1 MSEDRYKDWLGD
13 YVDGTLGDSECRLLE
28 THLAGC
34 EPCRTMAEDLRR
46 VKEAARA
53 LPRLTPP
60 DNVWRRIEVSLRAQE
75 AGSSP
80 PRFRLLSSPMAIAAS
95 VLILIGTIGLFMW
108 WNQFPPRTME
118 DTNPAELAN
127 YVVNELE
134 LAERHYVNA
143 ITGLE
148 QIVQKENQEQ
158 TLDPQVMAI
167 LNDNLE
173 LIEQAIGESRAA
185 AQEDPES
192 IVARESLLGALRNKL
207 TLLQN
212 TIMLINEVRQGRGES
227 AHDLLNEMRDSQG
240 SSNPI

>member
-13 YVDGTLGDSECRLLE
+13 YVDGTLGDSERRLLE
-28 THLAGC
+28 THLAAC
-34 EPCRTMAEDLRR
+34 EPCRTMVEDLGR

-53 LPRLTPP
+53 LPRLIPP
-60 DNVWRRIEVSLRAQE
+60 ESAWRRIEVSLRAQE
-75 AGSSP
+75 PKSF
-80 PRFRLLSSPMAIAAS
+80 PRGLRLSSPALAMAAS
-95 VLILIGTIGLFMW
+95 ALILIGTAGLFMW
-108 WNQFPPRTME
+108 WSSFTSSTE
-118 DTNPAELAN
+118 DADPSELAN

-134 LAERHYVNA
+134 LAETHYVNA

-148 QIVQKENQEQ
+148 QIVQKEKQEP
-158 TLDPQVMAI
+158 TLDPQLMAI

-173 LIEQAIGESRAA
+173 LIELAIGESRAA

-227 AHDLLNEMRDSQG
+227 AHDLLNEMRDTQG

>member
-1 MSEDRYKDWLGD
+1 MSEDRYKDWIGD
-13 YVDGTLGDSECRLLE
+13 YVDGTLGDSERRLLE
-28 THLAGC
+28 THLSAC

-46 VKEAARA
+46 VKDAAKA
-53 LPRLTPP
+53 LPRLSPP
-60 DNVWRRIEVSLRAQE
+60 ESAWRRIEVSLRAQE
-75 AGSSP
+75 SGSFPSRLRPFSSP
-80 PRFRLLSSPMAIAAS
+80 LAMAAS
-95 VLILIGTIGLFMW
+95 ALILIGTVGLFMW
-108 WNQFPPRTME
+108 WSSFTSRTE
-118 DTNPAELAN
+118 DADPAELAN

-134 LAERHYVNA
+134 QAEKHYVNA

-148 QIVQKENQEQ
+148 QIVQKEEQEP
-158 TLDPQVMAI
+158 TLDPQLMAV

-212 TIMLINEVRQGRGES
+212 TIMLINDVRQGRGES
-227 AHDLLNEMRDSQG
+227 AHDLLNEMRDGQG

>member
-1 MSEDRYKDWLGD
+1 MSEDRYTDKLGD
-13 YVDGTLGDSECRLLE
+13 YVDGTLGDSENRLLE
-28 THLAGC
+28 IHLAAC
-34 EPCRTMAEDLRR
+34 EPCRKMADDLHR
-46 VKEAARA
+46 VKEAAGA

-60 DNVWRRIEVSLRAQE
+60 QNAWRRIEVSLRAQE
-75 AGSSP
+75 AVSAP
-80 PRFRLLSSPMAIAAS
+80 PRFRLFSSPMAMAAS
-95 VLILIGTIGLFMW
+95 LLILIGTIGLFLW
-108 WNQFPPRTME
+108 GYQFSQTTE
-118 DTNPAELAN
+118 ETNPAQLAD

-134 LAERHYVNA
+134 LAEKHYVNA
-143 ITGLE
+143 IAGLE
-148 QIVQKENQEQ
+148 QIVQKERQEQ

-212 TIMLINEVRQGRGES
+212 TIMLINDVRQGRGES
-227 AHDLLNEMRDSQG
+227 AHDLLEEMRDGQG

>member
-13 YVDGTLGDSECRLLE
+13 YVDGTLGDSERRLLE
-28 THLAGC
+28 THLAAC
-34 EPCRTMAEDLRR
+34 ETCRTLAEDLRR
-46 VKEAARA
+46 VKDAAKA

-60 DNVWRRIEVSLRAQE
+60 ESAWRRIDVSLRAQE
-75 AGSSP
+75 SKSLPSRLHMFSSP
-80 PRFRLLSSPMAIAAS
+80 LAMAAS
-95 VLILIGTIGLFMW
+95 ALILIGTVGLFMW
-108 WNQFPPRTME
+108 WSSFTSRTE
-118 DTNPAELAN
+118 EADPGELAN

-134 LAERHYVNA
+134 QAEKHYVNA

-148 QIVQKENQEQ
+148 QIVQKEEQEP
-158 TLDPQVMAI
+158 TLDPQLMAI
-167 LNDNLE
+167 LNDNFE

-185 AQEDPES
+185 TQQDPES

-212 TIMLINEVRQGRGES
+212 TIMLINDVRQGRGES

-240 SSNPI
+240 SPNPI

>member
-1 MSEDRYKDWLGD
+1 M
-13 YVDGTLGDSECRLLE
+13 
-28 THLAGC
+28 
-34 EPCRTMAEDLRR
+34 
-46 VKEAARA
+46 
-53 LPRLTPP
+53 
-60 DNVWRRIEVSLRAQE
+60 
-75 AGSSP
+75 
-80 PRFRLLSSPMAIAAS
+80 AAS
-95 VLILIGTIGLFMW
+95 ALILIGTVGLLMW
-108 WNQFPPRTME
+108 WSSFTSRTE
-118 DTNPAELAN
+118 KADQAELAN

-134 LAERHYVNA
+134 LAETHYVNA

-148 QIVQKENQEQ
+148 QIVQKEEQEP
-158 TLDPQVMAI
+158 TLDPQLMAI

-227 AHDLLNEMRDSQG
+227 AHDLLNEMRDTQG

>member
-1 MSEDRYKDWLGD
+1 
-13 YVDGTLGDSECRLLE
+13 
-28 THLAGC
+28 
-34 EPCRTMAEDLRR
+34 
-46 VKEAARA
+46 
-53 LPRLTPP
+53 
-60 DNVWRRIEVSLRAQE
+60 
-75 AGSSP
+75 
-80 PRFRLLSSPMAIAAS
+80 MAIAAS
-95 VLILIGTIGLFMW
+95 VLILIGTIGLVMW
-108 WNQFPPRTME
+108 WNQFSQTTE
-118 DTNPAELAN
+118 DTDPTQLAN

-134 LAERHYVNA
+134 LAEKHYVNA
-143 ITGLE
+143 IVGLE

-212 TIMLINEVRQGRGES
+212 TILLINEVRQGRGES

-240 SSNPI
+240 PSNPI

>member
-13 YVDGTLGDSECRLLE
+13 YVDGTLGDSERRLLE
-28 THLAGC
+28 THLAAC
-34 EPCRTMAEDLRR
+34 ETCRTMAEDLRR
-46 VKEAARA
+46 VKDAARA

-60 DNVWRRIEVSLRAQE
+60 ESAWRRIAVSLRAQE
-75 AGSSP
+75 SKSFPSRLRVFSSP
-80 PRFRLLSSPMAIAAS
+80 LAMAAS
-95 VLILIGTIGLFMW
+95 ALILIGTVGLFMW
-108 WNQFPPRTME
+108 WSSFTSRTE
-118 DTNPAELAN
+118 EADPGELAN

-134 LAERHYVNA
+134 QAEKHYVNA

-148 QIVQKENQEQ
+148 QIVQKEEQEP
-158 TLDPQVMAI
+158 TLDPQLMAI
-167 LNDNLE
+167 LNDNFE

-212 TIMLINEVRQGRGES
+212 TIMLINDVRQGRGES
-227 AHDLLNEMRDSQG
+227 AHDLLNEMRDGQG

>member
-13 YVDGTLGDSECRLLE
+13 YVDGTLGDSERRLLE
-28 THLAGC
+28 THLAAC
-34 EPCRTMAEDLRR
+34 ESCRNIAKDLRH

-75 AGSSP
+75 AVSSP
-80 PRFRLLSSPMAIAAS
+80 PRFRLFSSPMAVAAS
-95 VLILIGTIGLFMW
+95 VLILIGIMGSIMW
-108 WNQFPPRTME
+108 WNQFSQTTE
-118 DTNPAELAN
+118 DTSSAQLADL
-127 YVVNELE
+127 VVNELE
-134 LAERHYVNA
+134 LAEKHYVNA
-143 ITGLE
+143 IAGLE
-148 QIVQKENQEQ
+148 QIIQKENQEQ

-192 IVARESLLGALRNKL
+192 VVARESLLGALRNKL

-227 AHDLLNEMRDSQG
+227 AHDLLNEMRDRQG
-240 SSNPI
+240 PSNPI